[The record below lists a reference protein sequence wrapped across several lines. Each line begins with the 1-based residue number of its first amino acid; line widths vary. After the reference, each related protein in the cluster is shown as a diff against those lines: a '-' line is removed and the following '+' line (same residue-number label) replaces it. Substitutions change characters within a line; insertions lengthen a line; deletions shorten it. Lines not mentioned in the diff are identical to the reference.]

1 MVEAR
6 AEFVLRTGFVSK
18 GPGLRLVG
26 RRRPG
31 ARCATGLLL
40 PLRT

>member
-18 GPGLRLVG
+18 GPC
-26 RRRPG
+26 P
-31 ARCATGLLL
+31 A
-40 PLRT
+40 